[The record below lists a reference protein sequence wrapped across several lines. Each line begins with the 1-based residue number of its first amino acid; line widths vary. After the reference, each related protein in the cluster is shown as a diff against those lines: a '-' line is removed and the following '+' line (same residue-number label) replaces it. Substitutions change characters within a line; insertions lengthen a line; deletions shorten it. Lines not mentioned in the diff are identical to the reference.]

1 MKIGVSAVNNAI
13 KNIESMDNG
22 VLKVVFETGNS
33 ILVDMSPRL
42 STARFGVLNQEDV
55 WKSADTDGRFVHW
68 YQEGDEVAE
77 ISFDELMKMTLG
89 SAY

>member
-1 MKIGVSAVNNAI
+1 LRIGVSAVNNAI
-13 KNIESMDNG
+13 KNIEAMENG
-22 VLKVVFETGNS
+22 VLKVILETGNS

-42 STARFGVLNQEDV
+42 STSRFGVLNQDEV

>member
-1 MKIGVSAVNNAI
+1 MNNTI
-13 KNIESMDNG
+13 KNIEAMDNG
-22 VLKVVFETGNS
+22 ILKVIFDTGNS

-42 STARFGVLNQEDV
+42 STARFGVLNHEDI

-68 YQEGDEVAE
+68 YQEGVEVVE
-77 ISFDELMKMTLG
+77 LSFDELMKMTLG